1 MIPTQPSTIS
11 NYKFISFSYVINQ
24 LSPYALTLEQ
34 YVECPVGVVLS
45 NCYVITNYATNL
57 V

>member
-24 LSPYALTLEQ
+24 LSPYALTIEQ

-45 NCYVITNYATNL
+45 NCYVTTNYATNL